1 MNLDTTDPETT
12 VTLSTGHTVRVPL
25 ALSARITGAVFPA
38 PLDRVATLL
47 PDRLRPLRVTP
58 RRGAVTVLSVAYD
71 RIGDD
76 AMPPYDE
83 VSVQIPAVERSA
95 TTVPVLSGLRAC
107 TSGFVW
113 TMPVTTEA
121 SVALGREVWGY
132 PKTVGEISTDR
143 GQSRTQTTV
152 DIDGQRLLAL
162 TVDRPPRIA
171 LGLSGYTYTE
181 FEGALVREE
190 TGIRGK
196 IGGWPWSGQATLEL
210 GDHPLAER
218 LADVEIGP
226 TAVLRL
232 AADCRFTIGPPE
244 RLDGDR

>member
-1 MNLDTTDPETT
+1 MTRDTTDPTET
-12 VTLSTGHTVRVPL
+12 VTLSTGQTVSVPL
-25 ALSARITGAVFPA
+25 TLSARITGAVFPA
-38 PLDRVATLL
+38 PLGQVAALL

-58 RRGAVTVLSVAYD
+58 RRGAVTVLSVSYD

-76 AMPPYDE
+76 AMVPYDE
-83 VSVQIPAVERSA
+83 VSVQIPAVERTA
-95 TTVPVLSGLRAC
+95 TTVPILSGQRHT

-132 PKTVGEISTDR
+132 PKTVADISIDAGR
-143 GQSRTQTTV
+143 SRTHTTV

-162 TVDRPPRIA
+162 TVDRPPQIP

-181 FEGALVREE
+181 LDGALVREA
-190 TGIRGK
+190 TAIRGQV
-196 IGGWPWSGQATLEL
+196 GGWLHSKGATLEL
-210 GDHPLAER
+210 GEHPLAQR
-218 LADVEIGP
+218 LATVDLGTRV
-226 TAVLRL
+226 VQRL

-244 RLDGDR
+244 RLDDR